1 MSVINVSSE
10 LIENIGSYG
19 HSQAFIRKIR
29 SENVLGTPGQ
39 GKKEI
44 SLFQLHKELDT

>member
-1 MSVINVSSE
+1 MPLINISSE

-19 HSQAFIRKIR
+19 HDQIFIRKTR
-29 SENVLGTPGQ
+29 PENVSDIPGQ

-44 SLFQLHKELDT
+44 SLFQFHKELDT